1 MVQAPQPSSFEDES
15 DVGEV
20 IGLITIEV
28 RLSNCLSGCDLSV
41 YVCNSCIVS
50 ASYIVFSNSGYKGF

>member
-28 RLSNCLSGCDLSV
+28 RSSICL
-41 YVCNSCIVS
+41 I
-50 ASYIVFSNSGYKGF
+50 